1 MLRAVL
7 IVCMV
12 LVSLASVGGAVVP
25 HHAEHC
31 LTSVR
36 ADTPAA
42 GEHAGKE
49 HAGHVH
55 SHAETHETAM
65 DADRS
70 GSMMNAVET
79 ACPPHACVAC
89 IDDRSHFLEAPQV
102 LSMARSLEEIC
113 AVSLTRPDGPLRPP
127 RV

>member
-31 LTSVR
+31 LTSAR
-36 ADTPAA
+36 ADAPAA
-42 GEHAGKE
+42 KA

-55 SHAETHETAM
+55 SHAEAHETVM
-65 DADRS
+65 DVDRS
-70 GSMMNAVET
+70 DSTMSAAET
-79 ACPPHACVAC
+79 ACPPHSCVAC
-89 IDDRSHFLEAPQV
+89 IDGRSHFLEAPQL
-102 LSMARSLEEIC
+102 LSMARSLEETC